1 MLKSNI
7 LGLLARGDG
16 DSVSSSSSSSGV
28 TVVVMP
34 PLSTSTRPIGESAI
48 FSISGRVCSADRRSR
63 GVELDAAAA
72 DML

>member
-16 DSVSSSSSSSGV
+16 DSVPSSSSSSGV
-28 TVVVMP
+28 TVTAIP
-34 PLSTSTRPIGESAI
+34 ALSNSTRPIGESGTLSTI
-48 FSISGRVCSADRRSR
+48 GRKCSVDRLSL

-72 DML
+72 GML